1 MAISMYLNF
10 NFRYNI
16 KAYTKCKNISSFARE
31 DFLLIS
37 TCNKRE
43 RERDGG
49 RKRDHGPIRVGPGL
63 TPLTPTKAEIIKHT
77 KPQIITKKKRSPP
90 TQKGSPTRCYPG
102 VSIITY
108 HYAS

>member
-43 RERDGG
+43 RERWGEKERPWAHKSGARSDS
-49 RKRDHGPIRVGPGL
+49 
-63 TPLTPTKAEIIKHT
+63 THT
-77 KPQIITKKKRSPP
+77 HES
-90 TQKGSPTRCYPG
+90 GDN
-102 VSIITY
+102 
-108 HYAS
+108 

>member
-16 KAYTKCKNISSFARE
+16 KAYTKYKNISSFARE

-43 RERDGG
+43 REMGG
-49 RKRDHGPIRVGPGL
+49 ERETMGP
-63 TPLTPTKAEIIKHT
+63 
-77 KPQIITKKKRSPP
+77 
-90 TQKGSPTRCYPG
+90 
-102 VSIITY
+102 
-108 HYAS
+108 